1 MRVLPRY
8 SHHKHSGRLR
18 PHQETSYALLVFL
31 TLVLGGLLAGW
42 SLGVDAATTGS
53 GSYSVEAVVSG
64 EAPKQ
69 PARITSPST
78 GQTFQVNPITVVGT
92 CPAKTLIKIFKNGIL
107 AGSTVCQASGNFTLP
122 IDLLIGKNDLTA
134 LAYNANDQAGPDAPA
149 VTVTLNVPSGGI
161 GFSTELI
168 IQSTS
173 YYRGAQPGDE
183 VTWPVELVGGLGPYA
198 VSFDWG
204 DGTSDLLTRTAPGP
218 FTLKHTYKKV
228 GGYLGSYPLI
238 IRATDTAGHTAYLQ
252 LTSIINQS
260 TGKAAAG
267 FTPPASPLNKLI
279 VIWPL
284 WIVLLLMI
292 VSFWLGE
299 RREKGIM
306 QHQMEALS

>member
-1 MRVLPRY
+1 MRVLP
-8 SHHKHSGRLR
+8 KHSHYKHTGRLR
-18 PHQETSYALLVFL
+18 PHRETSYALLVFL
-31 TLVLGGLLAGW
+31 TLVFGGALAAW
-42 SLGVDAATTGS
+42 SFQADAATS
-53 GSYSVEAVVSG
+53 GSASYKVEAVVSG
-64 EAPKQ
+64 QPPSQ
-69 PARITSPST
+69 PARITSPTT
-78 GQTFQVNPITVVGT
+78 GQTFQVNPITVEGA
-92 CPAKTLIKIFKNGIL
+92 CPAKTLVKIYKNGIL
-107 AGSTVCQASGNFTLP
+107 AGSTLCQASGRFTIP

-134 LAYNANDQAGPDAPA
+134 IAYNANDQPGPDSPP
-149 VTVTLNVPSGGI
+149 VTVTLNVPPGGI

-173 YYRGAQPGDE
+173 YYRGAQPGE
-183 VTWPVELVGGLGPYA
+183 ELTWPVELVGGLGPYA
-198 VSFDWG
+198 VNFDWG
-204 DGTSDLLTRTAPGP
+204 DGTSDLITRTAPGP

-260 TGKAAAG
+260 TGNAAAG
-267 FTPPASPLNKLI
+267 AAATPSTLNRLMI
-279 VIWPL
+279 IWPL

-306 QHQMEALS
+306 DRQMEALA